1 MNFELLYPD
10 RAYHEELPP
19 DPSFSALLAE
29 TGLADYLP
37 RDAAGLFT
45 SEPEVIRYRSWLI
58 CELSENEKLL
68 TAVDTLAKLSA
79 EFSET
84 ASHLRLSSRENPV
97 HLLVESA
104 SAYVRFVEEASEAFQ
119 NVGDIGNTALS
130 AIASG
135 LAEDRRSREFQE
147 LRKNLTRARVDL
159 LHARS
164 MTIGVNLGGDLKPVE
179 AGVVSINSE
188 PFLSDNVIDRLMR
201 LDFDKGGFHC
211 IAPLSAA
218 EKTLD
223 YEERLRLDGA
233 VTAAVEKLCSESLKR
248 AVRRFSAHT
257 AKRLSVYLRLGREAE
272 FLSGACGLI
281 MRLRKIGMNCT
292 RAEVTDGE
300 YSLKGL
306 YDPALALVLGER
318 AKERIVTNDIT
329 FDDGGRIYILTG
341 PNSGGKTVFLR
352 ALEAS
357 QVMFRL
363 GLPVPAVS
371 AKMPV
376 VGNVLTLFPR
386 GETSGNMSG
395 RLEEECRSA
404 ADMLDR
410 CHSDS
415 LVLCDEMFSS
425 TGAADGAEIAVDVL
439 SKLGNIGCRCV
450 FSTHLSGLG
459 ERLADTDGVDTLS
472 AELDNGQRTYRIL
485 RGETETKSD
494 ALTIAQ
500 KYGLG
505 K

>member
-1 MNFELLYPD
+1 MSFELLYPD

-37 RDAAGLFT
+37 RDAVGLFT
-45 SEPEVIRYRSWLI
+45 SDPEVIRYRSGLI
-58 CELSENEKLL
+58 CELSENKMLL
-68 TAVDTLAKLSA
+68 AAVDTLAKLSA

-84 ASHLRLSSRENPV
+84 ASHLRLSSQENPV

-104 SAYVRFVEEASEAFQ
+104 SAYVRFVEEASDAFQ

-135 LAEDRRSREFQE
+135 LAEDRESREFQE
-147 LRKNLTRARVDL
+147 LRKNLTRAKVDL

-257 AKRLSVYLRLGREAE
+257 AKKLSVYLRLGREAE

-281 MRLRKIGMNCT
+281 MKLRKIGMNCT

-300 YSLKGL
+300 YSLK
-306 YDPALALVLGER
+306 
-318 AKERIVTNDIT
+318 
-329 FDDGGRIYILTG
+329 
-341 PNSGGKTVFLR
+341 
-352 ALEAS
+352 
-357 QVMFRL
+357 
-363 GLPVPAVS
+363 
-371 AKMPV
+371 
-376 VGNVLTLFPR
+376 
-386 GETSGNMSG
+386 
-395 RLEEECRSA
+395 
-404 ADMLDR
+404 
-410 CHSDS
+410 
-415 LVLCDEMFSS
+415 
-425 TGAADGAEIAVDVL
+425 
-439 SKLGNIGCRCV
+439 
-450 FSTHLSGLG
+450 
-459 ERLADTDGVDTLS
+459 
-472 AELDNGQRTYRIL
+472 
-485 RGETETKSD
+485 
-494 ALTIAQ
+494 
-500 KYGLG
+500 
-505 K
+505 